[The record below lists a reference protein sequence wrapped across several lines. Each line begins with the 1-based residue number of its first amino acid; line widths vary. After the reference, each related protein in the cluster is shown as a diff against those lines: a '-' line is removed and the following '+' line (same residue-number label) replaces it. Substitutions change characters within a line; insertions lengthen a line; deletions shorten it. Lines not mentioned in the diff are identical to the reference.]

1 MEKIDLPV
9 GKKVKGYG
17 LRNEF
22 GEFFFIPAQ
31 EGIRTDGMKI
41 VKQGDRFTIY
51 ECKKKVK
58 VVFDVPKAEERLKFL
73 NNYLNLVNAVL
84 SELRQYDF

>member
-1 MEKIDLPV
+1 MEKVDIPI

-17 LRNEF
+17 FRNEY

-31 EGIRTDGMKI
+31 IGTRTDGMKL
-41 VKQGDRFTIY
+41 VKQGPNYQIL

-58 VVFDVPKAEERLKFL
+58 VVIDAQKEETQLAFLKNFLDVF
-73 NNYLNLVNAVL
+73 NDVISV
-84 SELRQYDF
+84 LRQYEW